1 MPATFNPTTSKNN
14 PSASLSR
21 IDALID
27 RLLEAV
33 HSPRNQSRGKACP
46 SISFGIEEP
55 MTWVRLWKLDTPR
68 FYTDPHYYVEMTLRQ
83 KLWRWENF
91 PEEDV
96 PVTAE
101 IPASLS
107 MYPEYTFVGMQL
119 YFSPEGI
126 PTIQA
131 DHPLTRSPDLR
142 LLNPVDFQTS
152 GWMPRIL
159 RWWEDVNKIIAGRL
173 KVSYSMTW
181 WRGCLDLAVQ
191 LRGYDQLMVDVVER
205 PGFVH
210 DLMKF
215 LTEQRCRWWEAA
227 EEYFLAEE
235 YFRSQNFDLP
245 LKPTDIGE
253 DWLNVPF
260 ISPGFF
266 RDFILPRYLEIEAFH
281 GGINSLHSCG
291 NQAPLQRYF
300 LQLKTLKNYEVSPW
314 TSLEKSL
321 ENLPVEKRLVI
332 GLHPNDILFT
342 TPQEMEDRLRR
353 IQSACA
359 GREYAIGTSGLTPIL
374 ESPDAFIRQIN
385 LWLSVTRKV
394 F

>member
-1 MPATFNPTTSKNN
+1 MPASHIPTTSEIK
-14 PSASLSR
+14 PSTSLSR

-33 HSPRNQSRGKACP
+33 HCPRNQSRGQARL

-55 MTWVRLWKLDTPR
+55 MTWVLLWKLDTPR
-68 FYTDPHYYVEMTLRQ
+68 FYTDPYYYVEMTLRQ

-126 PTIQA
+126 PTIQT
-131 DHPLTRSPDLR
+131 DHPMTRTPDLR
-142 LLNPVDFQTS
+142 LLDPVDFQAS
-152 GWMPRIL
+152 GWMPRIFG
-159 RWWEDVNKIIAGRL
+159 WWEDVNQIIAGRL
-173 KVSYSMTW
+173 KVFNSMTW
-181 WRGCLDLAVQ
+181 WRGCLDLAMQ
-191 LRGYDQLMVDVVER
+191 LRGYDQLMLDVVER
-205 PGFVH
+205 PEFVH
-210 DLMKF
+210 SLLKF
-215 LTEQRCRWWEAA
+215 LTEQRCCWWEA
-227 EEYFLAEE
+227 YS
-235 YFRSQNFDLP
+235 RHFDLP
-245 LKPTDIGE
+245 LRPTDIGE

-266 RDFILPRYLEIEAFH
+266 RDFILPRYLELEAFH

-300 LQLKTLKNYEVSPW
+300 LQLKTLMNYEVSPW
-314 TSLEKSL
+314 TSLEKTL
-321 ENLPVEKRLVI
+321 VNLPDEKRLGI
-332 GLHPNDILFT
+332 GLHPNDVLFT
-342 TPQEMEDRLRR
+342 TRQAMEERLRG
-353 IQSACA
+353 IQSVCV
-359 GREYAIGTSGLTPIL
+359 GRNYGIGTSGLTPIL
-374 ESPDAFIRQIN
+374 ATPADFIDQIN
-385 LWLSVTRKV
+385 LWLGVTRKV
-394 F
+394 FSQPSAA

>member
-1 MPATFNPTTSKNN
+1 MPATHIPNTSESN
-14 PSASLSR
+14 PSASLNR

-55 MTWVRLWKLDTPR
+55 MTWVLLWKLDTPR
-68 FYTDPHYYVEMTLRQ
+68 FYTDPYYYVEMTLCQ
-83 KLWRWENF
+83 KLWRWDNF
-91 PEEDV
+91 PEEDL

-126 PTIQA
+126 PTIQT

-142 LLNPVDFQTS
+142 LLDPVDFKTS
-152 GWMPRIL
+152 GWMPRVL
-159 RWWEDVNKIIAGRL
+159 RWWEDVNQIIAGRL
-173 KVSYSMTW
+173 KVTNAMTW

-191 LRGYDQLMVDVVER
+191 LRGYDQLMLDVVER
-205 PGFVH
+205 PEFVH

-215 LTEQRCRWWEAA
+215 LTEQRCRWWES
-227 EEYFLAEE
+227 YS
-235 YFRSQNFDLP
+235 RHFDLP
-245 LKPTDIGE
+245 LRPTDIGE

-266 RDFILPRYLEIEAFH
+266 RDFILPRYLELEAFH
-281 GGINSLHSCG
+281 GGVNSLHSCG

-300 LQLKTLKNYEVSPW
+300 LQLKTLRYYEVSPW
-314 TSLEKSL
+314 TSLEQSL
-321 ENLPVEKRLVI
+321 ANLPADKHLGI
-332 GLHPNDILFT
+332 GLHPNDVLFA
-342 TPQEMEDRLRR
+342 TPQEMTDRLGG
-353 IQSACA
+353 IQSACD
-359 GREYAIGTSGLTPIL
+359 GRSYAIGTSGLTPIL
-374 ESPDAFIRQIN
+374 ATPADFVDQIN
-385 LWLSVTRKV
+385 LWLGFASKV
-394 F
+394 FSQS